1 MGAALTVGFL
11 GMTQRRRV
19 TTVVLNILNLVCIH
33 PKKVGWRAFCQHNAE
48 RESEIKPLP
57 SSERLEM
64 ADSCGSARL
73 TTSIMEKA
81 ESHLPGSFVRR
92 HQTSAGGKSFGRSDG
107 RSILGSK
114 RGVTGG
120 GGLGWTKTDGK
131 MHAQRR
137 RISANA
143 QTFKLTRSIFSAP
156 AQSN

>member
-33 PKKVGWRAFCQHNAE
+33 REKVGWRAFCQHNAE
-48 RESEIKPLP
+48 RESEIKPP
-57 SSERLEM
+57 PRSERLEM

-120 GGLGWTKTDGK
+120 AAWGGRKPTEKCTP
-131 MHAQRR
+131 
-137 RISANA
+137 SAA
-143 QTFKLTRSIFSAP
+143 GSPLTP
-156 AQSN
+156 KH